1 MATKKKQETTPE
13 SKLFTPFQLGPITL
27 RNRIVRSAAF
37 ENMARHN
44 APTQQLQ
51 DYHVSVARGGVGMT
65 TVAYCAVDL
74 SGVSFDGQ
82 LYVRP
87 EIIPDMRKM
96 TDAIHAQGAKASI
109 QMGHCGNM
117 THFYTCH
124 CMPVSADTWFNLYSP
139 TIHRRLKVAEI
150 KNLVKKFGEAV
161 DWARECG
168 FDCVEIHAGHA
179 YLLSQFISPRT
190 NHRHDQYGGS
200 FENRVR
206 FMNEVLDEV
215 MLHAKDDMAIVV
227 KTNMWDDC
235 WHGSDIEEGIKIAK
249 EIAKH
254 KVHGIVLSGGT
265 VSRSPMTILGGA
277 MPHKTLA
284 HYMNMKS
291 FWWLKAALNFPGV
304 APIMMPTQP
313 FKELYFMDK
322 AKRFQ
327 QEITDVPLIYVGGV
341 QSGDNCQQIM
351 DEGFE
356 LFQIAHVLIKD
367 PEFVHHVQENPH
379 YHAGC
384 GRSNYCVGRMYSKDM
399 KCHECVERDG
409 EVISPRI
416 HREIDKLEA
425 KAKESVEQQKNGK

>member
-1 MATKKKQETTPE
+1 
-13 SKLFTPFQLGPITL
+13 
-27 RNRIVRSAAF
+27 
-37 ENMARHN
+37 
-44 APTQQLQ
+44 
-51 DYHVSVARGGVGMT
+51 MT

-87 EIIPDMRKM
+87 EIIPEMKKM
-96 TDAIHAQGAKASI
+96 TDAIHAEGAKASI
-109 QMGHCGNM
+109 QLGHCGNM

-124 CMPVSADTWFNLYSP
+124 CIPVSADTWFNLYSP
-139 TIHRRLKVAEI
+139 TIHRALKVAEI
-150 KNLVKKFGEAV
+150 KQLVKKFGEAV
-161 DWARECG
+161 DWSRECG

-179 YLLSQFISPRT
+179 YLLSQFIAPRT
-190 NHRHDQYGGS
+190 NHRHDEYGGS

-215 MLHAKDDMAIVV
+215 MAHAGNDIAVVV

-235 WHGSDIEEGIKIAK
+235 WHGVSIEEGIQVAK

-254 KVHGIVLSGGT
+254 KVHGIILSGGT

-277 MPHKTLA
+277 MPYKTLA
-284 HYMNMKS
+284 HYMPMKS
-291 FWWLKAALNFPGV
+291 FWWLKAALNIPGV
-304 APIMMPTQP
+304 HQIMLPTQP

-322 AKRFQ
+322 AKLFQ
-327 QEITDVPLIYVGGV
+327 EALKDCNVPLIYVGGV

-367 PEFVHHVQENPH
+367 PDFVKHVQQNPH

-384 GRSNYCVGRMYSKDM
+384 GRSNYCVGRMYTLDM

-409 EVISPRI
+409 EVIAPRI
-416 HREIDKLEA
+416 KREIAKLEEDA
-425 KAKESVEQQKNGK
+425 RISNGSK

>member
-1 MATKKKQETTPE
+1 MAN
-13 SKLFTPFQLGPITL
+13 SKLFTPYQLGPITL

-37 ENMARHN
+37 ENMCRGN
-44 APTQQLQ
+44 RPTQQLQ

-82 LYVRP
+82 LYVHD
-87 EIIPDMRKM
+87 EIIPDLKKL

-124 CMPVSADTWFNLYSP
+124 CMPVSASNGFNLYSP
-139 TIHRRLKVAEI
+139 TIHRRLKVSEI
-150 KNLVKKFGEAV
+150 KTLVKKFGESV
-161 DWARECG
+161 DFARKAG

-179 YLLSQFISPRT
+179 YLISQFISPRT
-190 NHRHDQYGGS
+190 NHRRDAYGGS

-206 FMNEVLDEV
+206 FMNEVLEEV
-215 MLHAKDDMAIVV
+215 MKHAGDDMAIVV

-235 WHGSDIEEGIKIAK
+235 WRGSDIEEGIKIAK

-277 MPHKTLA
+277 MPNKTLA
-284 HYMNMKS
+284 HYMDMKS
-291 FWWLKAALNFPGV
+291 FWWLKAALNIPGV
-304 APIMMPTQP
+304 APIMMPTSP
-313 FKELYFMDK
+313 FKELYFMEK

-367 PEFVHHVQENPH
+367 PDFVKHVQENPH

-384 GRSNYCVGRMYSKDM
+384 GRSNYCVGRMYTIDM
-399 KCHECVERDG
+399 KCHECAERDG
-409 EVISPRI
+409 EKIPTRLKK
-416 HREIDKLEA
+416 EIAKLEG
-425 KAKESVEQQKNGK
+425 KAQKSLNEQKMANSK

>member
-1 MATKKKQETTPE
+1 MAN
-13 SKLFTPFQLGPITL
+13 SKLFTPYQLGPITL

-37 ENMARHN
+37 ENMCRGN
-44 APTQQLQ
+44 RPTQQLQ

-82 LYVRP
+82 LYVHD
-87 EIIPDMRKM
+87 EIIPDLKKL

-124 CMPVSADTWFNLYSP
+124 CMPVSASNGFNLYSP
-139 TIHRRLKVAEI
+139 TIHRRLKVSEI
-150 KNLVKKFGEAV
+150 KTLVKKFGESV
-161 DWARECG
+161 DFARKAG

-179 YLLSQFISPRT
+179 YLISQFISPRT
-190 NHRHDQYGGS
+190 NHRRDEYGGC

-206 FMNEVLDEV
+206 FMNEVLEEV
-215 MLHAKDDMAIVV
+215 MAHAGDDMAIVV

-235 WHGSDIEEGIKIAK
+235 WRGSDIEEGIKIAK

-277 MPHKTLA
+277 MPNKTLA
-284 HYMNMKS
+284 HYMDMKS
-291 FWWLKAALNFPGV
+291 FWWLKAALNIPGV
-304 APIMMPTQP
+304 APIMMPTSP
-313 FKELYFMDK
+313 FKELYFMEK

-367 PEFVHHVQENPH
+367 PDFVKHVQENPH

-384 GRSNYCVGRMYSKDM
+384 GRSNYCVGRMYTIDM
-399 KCHECVERDG
+399 KCHECAERDG
-409 EVISPRI
+409 EKIPTLLKK
-416 HREIDKLEA
+416 EIAKLEG
-425 KAKESVEQQKNGK
+425 KAQKSINEQKMANSK

>member
-1 MATKKKQETTPE
+1 MQE
-13 SKLFTPFQLGPITL
+13 SKLFTPYQLGPITL
-27 RNRIVRSAAF
+27 RNRIIRSAAF
-37 ENMARHN
+37 ENMARAN
-44 APTQQLQ
+44 KPTQELQ

-82 LYVRP
+82 LYVKDD
-87 EIIPDMRKM
+87 IIPDMKKM
-96 TDAIHAQGAKASI
+96 TDAIHAEGAKASI
-109 QMGHCGNM
+109 QLGHCGNM

-139 TIHRRLKVAEI
+139 TIHRRLKVEEI
-150 KNLVKKFGEAV
+150 KHLVKKFGEAV

-179 YLLSQFISPRT
+179 YLISQFIGRRT

-206 FMNEVLDEV
+206 FMNEILDEV
-215 MLHAKDDMAIVV
+215 MLHAKDDMAVVV

-235 WHGSDIEEGIKIAK
+235 WKGVSIEEGIQVAR

-265 VSRSPMTILGGA
+265 VSHSPMTILGGA

-284 HYMNMKS
+284 YYMPTKS
-291 FWWLKAALNFPGV
+291 FWWLKAALNLPGV

-313 FKELYFMDK
+313 FHELYFMDK
-322 AKRFQ
+322 AKLFQ
-327 QEITDVPLIYVGGV
+327 QALKDIDIPLIYVGGV
-341 QSGDNCQQIM
+341 QSGDNCRQIM

-367 PEFVHHVQENPH
+367 TEFVHHVQQNPH

-384 GRSNYCVGRMYSKDM
+384 GRSNYCVGRMYTKDM

-409 EVISPRI
+409 EQIPARI
-416 HREIDKLEA
+416 QKEITKLENNA
-425 KAKESVEQQKNGK
+425 RISNGRK

>member
-1 MATKKKQETTPE
+1 MNN
-13 SKLFTPFQLGPITL
+13 SKLFSPYQLGPITL
-27 RNRIVRSAAF
+27 RNRIIRSAAF
-37 ENMARHN
+37 ENMARAN
-44 APTQQLQ
+44 APTKELQ

-87 EIIPDMRKM
+87 EIIPDMKKM
-96 TDAIHAQGAKASI
+96 TDAIHAEGAKASI
-109 QMGHCGNM
+109 QLGHCGNM

-139 TIHRRLKVAEI
+139 TIHRRLKVEEI
-150 KNLVKKFGEAV
+150 KHLVKKFGEAV

-179 YLLSQFISPRT
+179 YLISQFIAPRT

-215 MLHAKDDMAIVV
+215 MAHAGNDIAVVV

-235 WHGSDIEEGIKIAK
+235 WKGVSFEEGIKVAK

-277 MPHKTLA
+277 MPYKTLA
-284 HYMNMKS
+284 HYMPMKS
-291 FWWLKAALNFPGV
+291 FWWLKAALNIPGV
-304 APIMMPTQP
+304 HQIMLPTQP
-313 FKELYFMDK
+313 FHELYFMDK
-322 AKRFQ
+322 AKQFRDALANEQ
-327 QEITDVPLIYVGGV
+327 TTLIYVGGV
-341 QSGDNCQQIM
+341 QSGDNCQQII

-356 LFQIAHVLIKD
+356 LFQVAHVLIKD
-367 PEFVHHVQENPH
+367 PDFVKHVQDNPH

-384 GRSNYCVGRMYSKDM
+384 GRSNYCVGRMYTLNM

-409 EVISPRI
+409 EVIAPRI
-416 HREIDKLEA
+416 KREILKLEKDA
-425 KAKESVEQQKNGK
+425 ELSNRSK

>member
-1 MATKKKQETTPE
+1 MSN
-13 SKLFTPFQLGPITL
+13 SKLFSPYTLGPVTL
-27 RNRIVRSAAF
+27 RNRFIRSAAF
-37 ENMARHN
+37 ENMARAN
-44 APTQQLQ
+44 RPTQELQ

-82 LYVRP
+82 LYVQDA
-87 EIIPDMRKM
+87 IIPDMRRM
-96 TDAIHAQGAKASI
+96 TDAIHAEGAKASI
-109 QMGHCGNM
+109 QLGHCGNM

-139 TIHRRLKVAEI
+139 TIHRRLKVSEI
-150 KNLVKKFGEAV
+150 KNLVNKFGEAV
-161 DWARECG
+161 DWARKCG

-179 YLLSQFISPRT
+179 YLISQFISPRT

-206 FMNEVLDEV
+206 FMNEILDEV
-215 MLHAKDDMAIVV
+215 MAHAGDDMAVVV

-235 WHGSDIEEGIKIAK
+235 WHGSDIEEGVRIAK

-277 MPHKTLA
+277 MPYKTLA
-284 HYMNMKS
+284 HYMPTKS

-304 APIMMPTQP
+304 HQIMLPTQP
-313 FKELYFMDK
+313 FRELYFMDK
-322 AKRFQ
+322 AKRFLN
-327 QEITDVPLIYVGGV
+327 EIKDVPLIYVGGV
-341 QSGDNCQQIM
+341 QSGDNCQTIM

-356 LFQIAHVLIKD
+356 LFQLAHVLIKD
-367 PEFVHHVQENPH
+367 PEFVHHVQADEH

-384 GRSNYCVGRMYSKDM
+384 GRSNYCVGRMYSLNM
-399 KCHECVERDG
+399 KCHQCVERDG
-409 EVISPRI
+409 ETIAPRI
-416 HREIDKLEA
+416 RKEIAELEA
-425 KAKESVEQQKNGK
+425 AAQKSIKAQQAG

>member
-1 MATKKKQETTPE
+1 
-13 SKLFTPFQLGPITL
+13 
-27 RNRIVRSAAF
+27 
-37 ENMARHN
+37 
-44 APTQQLQ
+44 
-51 DYHVSVARGGVGMT
+51 
-65 TVAYCAVDL
+65 
-74 SGVSFDGQ
+74 
-82 LYVRP
+82 
-87 EIIPDMRKM
+87 
-96 TDAIHAQGAKASI
+96 
-109 QMGHCGNM
+109 
-117 THFYTCH
+117 
-124 CMPVSADTWFNLYSP
+124 MPVSADTWFNLYSP
-139 TIHRRLKVAEI
+139 TIHRRLKVEEI
-150 KNLVKKFGEAV
+150 HHLVKKFGEAV

-179 YLLSQFISPRT
+179 YLISQFISPRT
-190 NHRHDQYGGS
+190 NHRHDEYGGS

-215 MLHAKDDMAIVV
+215 MAHAKDDMAVVV

-284 HYMNMKS
+284 YYMNMKS

-304 APIMMPTQP
+304 APIMMPTKP

-322 AKRFQ
+322 AKIFQ
-327 QEITDVPLIYVGGV
+327 KALNDQIVNDKIALIYVGGV
-341 QSGDNCQQIM
+341 QSGDNCYRIM

-367 PEFVHHVQENPH
+367 PEFVHHVQQDPH

-399 KCHECVERDG
+399 KCHECVLRDG
-409 EVISPRI
+409 EQIPARI
-416 HREIDKLEA
+416 QKEIAQLEA
-425 KAKESVEQQKNGK
+425 KAQESCSH

>member
-1 MATKKKQETTPE
+1 
-13 SKLFTPFQLGPITL
+13 
-27 RNRIVRSAAF
+27 
-37 ENMARHN
+37 
-44 APTQQLQ
+44 
-51 DYHVSVARGGVGMT
+51 MT

-87 EIIPDMRKM
+87 EIIPDMQKM
-96 TDAIHAQGAKASI
+96 TAAIHAEGAKASI
-109 QMGHCGNM
+109 QLGHCGNM

-139 TIHRRLKVAEI
+139 TIHRRLKVSEI
-150 KNLVKKFGEAV
+150 KDLVRKFGEAV
-161 DWARECG
+161 NWARECG

-179 YLLSQFISPRT
+179 YLISQFISPRT
-190 NHRHDQYGGS
+190 NHRRDEYGGS

-206 FMNEVLDEV
+206 FLNEVLDEV
-215 MLHAKDDMAIVV
+215 MKQAKDDMAVVV

-235 WHGSDIEEGIKIAK
+235 WHGSDIEEGIKVAK

-277 MPHKTLA
+277 MPYKTLA
-284 HYMNMKS
+284 HYMDTKS

-304 APIMMPTQP
+304 HQLMLPTKP
-313 FKELYFMDK
+313 FRELYFMEQAKIFQK
-322 AKRFQ
+322 ALEESLLPSMGRSGGAP
-327 QEITDVPLIYVGGV
+327 TLIYVGGV

-367 PEFVHHVQENPH
+367 PEFVHHVEADPH

-384 GRSNYCVGRMYSKDM
+384 GRSNYCVGRMYSKEM
-399 KCHECVERDG
+399 KCHECVLRDG
-409 EVISPRI
+409 EQIPARI
-416 HREIDKLEA
+416 MNEIHELELCLH
-425 KAKESVEQQKNGK
+425 